1 MRVRLLRRPVA
12 PARVGLIA
20 VGYVAAVLVSFGI
33 VAVYVAF
40 TSGPDR
46 QLSGGMY
53 AFGDSLLF
61 LAVFGVASV
70 PASSAAL
77 FFLRPYRAFWLALS
91 VAALAIAATGL
102 AALGCYLAA
111 QTAAAGSSL
120 HSWSALAVLRILV
133 APLFALGFFLSGLFA
148 PNRAARIALFVATLS
163 EAAGFAGWVAFMWVR
178 R

>member
-1 MRVRLLRRPVA
+1 MTA
-12 PARVGLIA
+12 SARVGLIA
-20 VGYVAAVLVSFGI
+20 IGYVAAFLVAFGL

-46 QLSGGMY
+46 HVSSGMY

-61 LAVFGVASV
+61 LAVCGVASV

-102 AALGCYLAA
+102 GAFLSYVAA

-133 APLFALGFFLSGLFA
+133 APLFALGFLVSGLFA
-148 PNRAARIALFVATLS
+148 PTRASRAALFVATLI
-163 EAAGFAGWVAFMWVR
+163 EATGFVWVASMWIR
-178 R
+178 P